1 MYVTPNGKEKKLT
14 QRFYFLAASQVTTN
28 LGFVLYTMAL
38 TSYINQNTGS
48 TALASMIT
56 MTSLL
61 ARLLSGLSVPLLA
74 DTYKSIH
81 IMRAVQ
87 VMQIG
92 MLAGL
97 YMLLTQK
104 FTVTVLAMCFVIVGI
119 ISFFNGFFTIFKT
132 SVVRSLVSDSQRM
145 QANSLLSTIDQTFL
159 FAGWSLG
166 GFVLSL
172 TGFTYSLCITAG
184 LLLFSFVC
192 LLFIKEAHRYK
203 QPEKRSVAKLMEG
216 WRFLWIHKRI
226 RALVIMDITESL
238 VGTIWIGAI
247 TLSFVKEVLGKGEVW
262 WGYIN
267 GAYYFGSIVGGIIV
281 YRMSSMVKG
290 RLLLLMFAGSIGYA
304 VLTGFYGLVT
314 NPYLAL
320 ALLVMMGPAYQLRD
334 AAQETIY
341 QNACSSGVLSKV
353 IAAKSTLV
361 QGAFILSIAFVGT
374 VADFFGVRIVYLFA
388 SFLLLVTSLIGIAVL
403 VHNKQSVETTSPVE
417 RGENI

>member
-1 MYVTPNGKEKKLT
+1 MT

-38 TSYINQNTGS
+38 TFYINQNTGS

-192 LLFIKEAHRYK
+192 CL
-203 QPEKRSVAKLMEG
+203 
-216 WRFLWIHKRI
+216 
-226 RALVIMDITESL
+226 
-238 VGTIWIGAI
+238 
-247 TLSFVKEVLGKGEVW
+247 
-262 WGYIN
+262 
-267 GAYYFGSIVGGIIV
+267 
-281 YRMSSMVKG
+281 
-290 RLLLLMFAGSIGYA
+290 
-304 VLTGFYGLVT
+304 
-314 NPYLAL
+314 
-320 ALLVMMGPAYQLRD
+320 
-334 AAQETIY
+334 
-341 QNACSSGVLSKV
+341 
-353 IAAKSTLV
+353 
-361 QGAFILSIAFVGT
+361 
-374 VADFFGVRIVYLFA
+374 
-388 SFLLLVTSLIGIAVL
+388 
-403 VHNKQSVETTSPVE
+403 
-417 RGENI
+417 

>member
-1 MYVTPNGKEKKLT
+1 MLRLTERRKELT

-28 LGFVLYTMAL
+28 LGFVVYTMAL
-38 TSYINQNTGS
+38 TSYIKQNTGS

-56 MTSLL
+56 MTSLI

-74 DTYKSIH
+74 DTYKSIY
-81 IMRAVQ
+81 IMRSVQ

-97 YMLLTQK
+97 YVLLTQE
-104 FTVTVLAMCFVIVGI
+104 FTVTVLTMCFIIIGI
-119 ISFFNGFFTIFKT
+119 IYFFNGFFSIFKT
-132 SVVRSLVSDSQRM
+132 SVVGSLVGKSQRM

-166 GFVLSL
+166 GLVLSL
-172 TGFTYSLCITAG
+172 TEFTQSLFITAG
-184 LLLFSFVC
+184 LLLISFVC
-192 LLFIKEAHRYK
+192 LLFIKEAGTYK
-203 QPEKRSVAKLMEG
+203 QTQKRSAAKLMEG

-226 RALVIMDITESL
+226 RALVIMDIIESL

-247 TLSFVKEVLGKGEVW
+247 TLSFVKEVLEKGEAW

-281 YRMSSMVKG
+281 YRMSSMIKG
-290 RLLLLMFAGSIGYA
+290 RLLLFMFAGSIGYA

-320 ALLVMMGPAYQLRD
+320 VLLIMMGPAYQLRD
-334 AAQETIY
+334 VAQETIY
-341 QNACSSGVLSKV
+341 QNTCSNRILPKV

-361 QGAFILSIAFVGT
+361 QAVFILSIAFVGT
-374 VADFFGVRIVYLFA
+374 VADLFGVRFVYLF
-388 SFLLLVTSLIGIAVL
+388 SSSMLLLTALTGMIAL
-403 VHNKQSVETTSPVE
+403 VYNKYSIEIDKTPAE
-417 RGENI
+417 RRGDI